1 MTRRESGHLARVF
14 YIVAQ
19 YLRDLLLALINALIE
34 MLRDLFRPRVPPGG
48 GGAGGHPP
56 AGEDDVPAPGDSPS
70 PEPTADLTIDSALY
84 DGATA
89 AEARPLV
96 EWWNGLDLDE
106 RREQLEQADD
116 PVRAYRLWLEREPE
130 PEPEPDES
138 DLPDEDGGPEPGPEP
153 DDDEDERPR

>member
-1 MTRRESGHLARVF
+1 MTQRENGQLARVF
-14 YIVAQ
+14 YVIAQ
-19 YLRDLLLALINALIE
+19 YLRDLIIRLLE
-34 MLRDLFRPRVPPGG
+34 MLRELFRPRVPHG

-56 AGEDDVPAPGDSPS
+56 AGEDKAPAPGESPS
-70 PEPTADLTIDSALY
+70 PEPEPTADLTIDGALV
-84 DGATA
+84 DGAAA

-96 EWWNGLDLDE
+96 EWWNGLDRDE